1 MTAPQPPPPRNVPG
15 RGIRLLTVHR
25 IPIYFSPFTAL
36 IVVLFAASFSTLAQE
51 RVTGVANAR
60 SYTLG
65 LADALILMACIVLHE
80 LGHALVAQRFRF
92 EVDAITVY
100 GFMGVT
106 QFSPEPQTPAR
117 SFLVSVSGP
126 LVNLVI
132 GSAALLGYPHV
143 NPNTTAGFFVFSV
156 AWINLGLGILNL
168 LPGLPL
174 DGGAVFLSGVWK
186 VTGDRNL
193 ATRVAAYAGYVVAAG
208 FVIYGF
214 QQPQRG
220 AGAYSLLIA
229 VLLSL
234 GATGAIKRSRV
245 VEKLPNLTAAT
256 VARRAVTVDAN
267 QPLSE
272 ALRRA
277 QALGVTA
284 VIVADSS
291 GRPWAVMNGA
301 AADAV
306 PEERRPWT
314 TINQVSRPIDDGMKI
329 PADLS
334 GQQLMERLS
343 QTPASEYVVYGP
355 DGQPTGV
362 LVMVDVVARLD
373 PAAAHRYAQRR

>member
-1 MTAPQPPPPRNVPG
+1 VPG
-15 RGIRLLTVHR
+15 RGVRLLTVHR
-25 IPIYFSPFTAL
+25 VPIYFSPFTLL
-36 IVVLFAASFSTLAQE
+36 IVFLFAASFSRLAQD
-51 RVTGVANAR
+51 RVTGIANAR

-65 LADALILMACIVLHE
+65 LADALILMLCIVLHE

-106 QFSPEPQTPAR
+106 QFSPEPQTPSR

-132 GSAALLGYPHV
+132 GAAAWAGYPYV
-143 NPNTTAGFFVFSV
+143 NPNTTAGFFIFSI
-156 AWINLGLGILNL
+156 AWINLWLGVLNL

-174 DGGAVFLSGVWK
+174 DGGAAFASGVWK
-186 VTGDRNL
+186 ITGDRHM
-193 ATRVAAYAGYVVAAG
+193 ATRVAAYSGYVVAAAA
-208 FVIYGF
+208 VIYGL
-214 QQPQRG
+214 QQPQGG

-229 VLLSL
+229 VMLSL
-234 GATGAIKRSRV
+234 GATSAIKRSRV
-245 VEKLPNLTAAT
+245 VEKLPSLTAGA

-277 QALGVTA
+277 QAMGVTA

-314 TINQVSRPIDDGMKI
+314 TINQVSRPIEDGMRI
-329 PADLS
+329 PVELG
-334 GQQLMERLS
+334 GQELMERLS

-373 PAAAHRYAQRR
+373 PAAASRYAPRR